1 MSARLFSI
9 LRRKPGL
16 IDLIIP
22 RRPDSEGV
30 AQYRLKTDTDPVGSY
45 GTTVITVG
53 PSGWIDPVVQGPQH
67 VIQPGNNVR
76 IIFKPSTLS
85 LSDTGAFWMKVV
97 FVDGVGAEMTS
108 PAPGAGTLILL
119 PPTIPFMTG
128 FNATAPD
135 GSDLAHSVQVD
146 LPRGMENFKI
156 RNLEAAGGKSLYV
169 ATQDEGPE
177 FVVPPG
183 QESMSFYGLVSS
195 FWVRG
200 SGGTAAFSTQFVYAN
215 PR

>member
-1 MSARLFSI
+1 
-9 LRRKPGL
+9 
-16 IDLIIP
+16 
-22 RRPDSEGV
+22 
-30 AQYRLKTDTDPVGSY
+30 
-45 GTTVITVG
+45 
-53 PSGWIDPVVQGPQH
+53 
-67 VIQPGNNVR
+67 
-76 IIFKPSTLS
+76 
-85 LSDTGAFWMKVV
+85 
-97 FVDGVGAEMTS
+97 
-108 PAPGAGTLILL
+108 
-119 PPTIPFMTG
+119 
-128 FNATAPD
+128 
-135 GSDLAHSVQVD
+135 
-146 LPRGMENFKI
+146 MENFKI